1 MTDTR
6 LEPVSLPGDGPR
18 IVRVDWHDERAVAL
32 RAAMD
37 AEIAPRYADLAE
49 SASPERGQEVA
60 RAFAIDPADIVL
72 TYLVLDG
79 DTPAAHAAL
88 RLLDGEWEL
97 KRLVTLPAFRGRGY
111 SRALIAAVEDD
122 IRGRGGRRLI
132 LQTGDRQPEAVRLY
146 EGLGFTRIPVYEP
159 YIAIAE
165 SLCFERVLQG
175 AEGGPHGAERLRPE
189 CNTESHAVRGCTPI
203 G

>member
-1 MTDTR
+1 MTDTT
-6 LEPVSLPGDGPR
+6 LEPVAHPADGPR
-18 IVRVDWHDERAVAL
+18 IVRVDWRDERAIAL

-60 RAFAIDPADIVL
+60 RAFAIDPADIVV

-159 YIAIAE
+159 YLAIAE
-165 SLCFERVLQG
+165 SLCFERVL
-175 AEGGPHGAERLRPE
+175 
-189 CNTESHAVRGCTPI
+189 
-203 G
+203 

>member
-1 MTDTR
+1 MTDTT
-6 LEPVSLPGDGPR
+6 LEPVAHPADGPR
-18 IVRVDWHDERAVAL
+18 IVRVDWHDERAIAL

-37 AEIAPRYADLAE
+37 AEIAPRYADLTE

-60 RAFAIDPADIVL
+60 RAFAIDPADVVV

-122 IRGRGGRRLI
+122 IRARGGRRLI
-132 LQTGDRQPEAVRLY
+132 LQTGERQPEAVRLY

-165 SLCFERVLQG
+165 SLCFERVL
-175 AEGGPHGAERLRPE
+175 
-189 CNTESHAVRGCTPI
+189 
-203 G
+203 

>member
-1 MTDTR
+1 MTDTT
-6 LEPVSLPGDGPR
+6 LEPVAHPADGPR
-18 IVRVDWHDERAVAL
+18 IVRVDWRDERAIAL

-60 RAFAIDPADIVL
+60 RAFAIDPADIVA

-97 KRLVTLPAFRGRGY
+97 KRLVTLPDFRGRGY

-122 IRGRGGRRLI
+122 VRARGGRRLI

-159 YIAIAE
+159 YLAIAE
-165 SLCFERVLQG
+165 SLCFERVL
-175 AEGGPHGAERLRPE
+175 
-189 CNTESHAVRGCTPI
+189 
-203 G
+203 